1 MRFLQSFDFTAMQP
15 DRGFVVSGLLPGTH
29 FRGLTQYGRQYA
41 LYIHHGEGGDGSA
54 YSVIPGNYKE
64 TLVVNLPPGNYKAEW
79 IDPASYSI
87 LASETFSHE
96 GETHNLKTPA
106 YFVDIA
112 LRIMRQ

>member
-1 MRFLQSFDFTAMQP
+1 
-15 DRGFVVSGLLPGTH
+15 VSGLPPGTH
-29 FRGLTQYGRQYA
+29 YRGLSQGGKQYA

-54 YSVIPGNYKE
+54 YTVKPENYEE

-87 LASETFSHE
+87 LGSESFAHK
-96 GETHNLKTPA
+96 GETRNMKTPA
-106 YFVDIA
+106 YSVDIA